1 MKKTQVLPLFL
12 SSALLIGTPYTAFA
26 GQEFSDLSKSSWY
39 YGYVMTMVGHGLL
52 SGYPDNTFQQDGY
65 ITRSETATALH
76 KLGLP
81 AILVSKNYTDVQ
93 PYSWY
98 YQAVQEAY
106 RSGVVL
112 GLNHDTTGDYFSPD
126 RYLTRADAAI
136 IASRLYGLR
145 KNGNGTNI
153 TKFKDYNEIQANA
166 KMHVQNLVRAGIMSG
181 YPDNTFRPN
190 QAVTRAEFS
199 RIFNFVSYM
208 PTKDMA
214 EHLEDALEYENV
226 LQKHTAVKE
235 ANIDIFI
242 PDKLYY
248 GESSSTTVRLETE
261 NIPDGTTIALSLS
274 NNGSNITIPAS
285 IKVYN
290 NTASFEM
297 YTSRYTE
304 RQTYTLTATYEG
316 KNFSKTFYLNK
327 EDNFHK
333 DVYIKDIVAETT
345 LRYWRNDSIEIEVIT
360 EDIPN
365 GEYIQGNISGPG
377 LYLDDQKVKVHNNK
391 AIFVVN
397 SKTTTPTGIYP
408 FTAKY
413 NGHSRTVDVVVSE
426 TTTDTPYIV
435 DTIVERN
442 LQEGSNDMIEIT
454 VCTNNALNGQY
465 LSADIQGEQN
475 GNTIY
480 PNAYGLTVSTPVLVY
495 NNKAVFTVY
504 SSEYTPEGS
513 YDLVLYHKD
522 SGSIKVRFYVGEQGG
537 EKPEEKGTIR
547 YIDVEDYLQEGRN
560 DATLVT
566 VETKGISD
574 GTVLYPN
581 VERGLTVPTRC
592 TVYDNKAEFYV
603 KNRTSTD
610 RGIYDL
616 WIEYN
621 GKTHKTTVRVK

>member
-1 MKKTQVLPLFL
+1 MKKNQVLPLFL
-12 SSALLIGTPYTAFA
+12 SSVLLIGTPYTAFA
-26 GQEFSDLSKSSWY
+26 GQEFSDLSKSSWC

-52 SGYPDNTFQQDGY
+52 SGYPDNTFRQDGY

-81 AILVSKNYTDVQ
+81 AILVSKSYTDVQ

-145 KNGNGTNI
+145 KNGSVTNI
-153 TKFKDYNEIQANA
+153 TRFKDYDEIQANA

-208 PTKDMA
+208 PTEDMA
-214 EHLEDALEYENV
+214 DHLEDALEYENV
-226 LQKHTAVKE
+226 LQKHTAIKE

-248 GESSSTTVRLETE
+248 GESSATTVRLETE

-274 NNGSNITIPAS
+274 NNSSNITIPAS

-304 RQTYTLTATYEG
+304 RQTYTLTASYEG
-316 KNFSKTFYLNK
+316 QNFSETFYLNQDDK
-327 EDNFHK
+327 FHK

-345 LRYWRNDSIEIEVIT
+345 LRYGRNDSIEIEVTT
-360 EDIPN
+360 EDVPD
-365 GEYIQGNISGPG
+365 GTYIQGDISGSG
-377 LYLDDQKVKVHNNK
+377 LYLDDEKVKVYDDK

-397 SKTTTPTGIYP
+397 SKTTTPTGTYP

-413 NGHSRTVDVVVSE
+413 NGHSRTTDVVVSE
-426 TTTDTPYIV
+426 ITTDTPYFV
-435 DTIVERN
+435 DTIVDRN
-442 LQEGSNDMIEIT
+442 LREGSNDMIEIT

-465 LSADIQGEQN
+465 LSASIQGEQN

-480 PNAYGLTVSTPVLVY
+480 PNTYGLTVSTPVLVY
-495 NNKAVFTVY
+495 DNKAIFTVY
-504 SSEYTPEGS
+504 SSEYTPAGS
-513 YDLVLYHKD
+513 YDLVVYHKD
-522 SGSIKVRFYVGEQGG
+522 SGSVKIRFYVGKQDDENP
-537 EKPEEKGTIR
+537 EKIGTIR
-547 YIDVEDYLQEGRN
+547 YIDVEDYLREGRN
-560 DATLVT
+560 DSTLVT
-566 VETKGISD
+566 VETKNIPD
-574 GTVLYPN
+574 GTVLYPD
-581 VERGLTVPTRC
+581 VEYGLTVPTRC
-592 TVYDNKAEFYV
+592 TVYDDQAEFYV
-603 KNRTSTD
+603 KNRSSTD

-616 WIEYN
+616 WIKYN
-621 GKTHKTTVRVK
+621 GKTYTTTVRVK